1 LLCKC
6 VRFNRLRENAD
17 AATHVP
23 GAEFPKFRQ
32 DKNSS
37 PAKNICMTKTQ
48 GGEYMYGEQE
58 FMWRA
63 FAVTGDPLA
72 YLEYRRGNNDF
83 PENRRP
89 KDKKSIG

>member
-1 LLCKC
+1 
-6 VRFNRLRENAD
+6 
-17 AATHVP
+17 
-23 GAEFPKFRQ
+23 
-32 DKNSS
+32 
-37 PAKNICMTKTQ
+37 
-48 GGEYMYGEQE
+48 MYGEQE